1 MEERKETEKNL
12 SEKLENFYSY
22 SFYAAMLEPNN
33 KKLRK
38 FLKID
43 IICSIIIA
51 IIAIAIILWY
61 FSKNKVDLNIQLWF
75 ALFLGLIFF
84 NFISFIISIP
94 RAYHFWVKFLIP
106 KILKDLDK
114 EFDLENSKKDVRKII
129 EERFKERLQK
139 NNLI

>member
-1 MEERKETEKNL
+1 MEERKEREKNL
-12 SEKLENFYSY
+12 SEKLEKFYTY

-33 KKLRK
+33 KELRK

-51 IIAIAIILWY
+51 IIAIAIILWI
-61 FSKNKVDLNIQLWF
+61 FTDNKVNLDLLWIVLF
-75 ALFLGLIFF
+75 AGLFFF
-84 NFISFIISIP
+84 VFISSILSIP

-114 EFDLENSKKDVRKII
+114 ELDLENSKKDLKKII
-129 EERFKERLQK
+129 EERFKERSQK

>member
-12 SEKLENFYSY
+12 SEKLEKFYSY

-33 KKLRK
+33 KELRK

-51 IIAIAIILWY
+51 IIAIAIILWI
-61 FSKNKVDLNIQLWF
+61 FTDNKLNLDLLWIG
-75 ALFLGLIFF
+75 LFIVIFLF
-84 NFISFIISIP
+84 GFISSILSVP
-94 RAYHFWVKFLIP
+94 RAYYFWGKFLIP

-114 EFDLENSKKDVRKII
+114 ELDLENSKKDVRKII